1 MGWLNIVLILYG
13 LLDIAMGVLGFARAH
28 SIGSLLGGGIGG
40 LIVLGSV
47 VLTKWKPREARIA
60 ALAVALLV
68 AGKFAAGAF
77 SNQLYPSGIL
87 FAASVAVV
95 VCLALGHM
103 AGMKAKK
110 EREAAQKS

>member
-1 MGWLNIVLILYG
+1 MEREGSQVST
-13 LLDIAMGVLGFARAH
+13 RH
-28 SIGSLLGGGIGG
+28 SGCVPYFISPN
-40 LIVLGSV
+40 VCQ
-47 VLTKWKPREARIA
+47 KA
-60 ALAVALLV
+60 AKRRN
-68 AGKFAAGAF
+68 GRSQFAAGAF